1 MAPARD
7 LEVGIAAIQAGADAV
22 YIGAPEFGA
31 RQAAGNSL
39 SDIAEL
45 VNYAHRFGVQVLVTL
60 NTLLHEDEY
69 PRACAL
75 AHELY
80 KVGVDALIIQDL
92 NLLNYDLPPIRL
104 HASTQ
109 CDNRTP
115 EQVLHLQ
122 QLGFRRVVLARELS
136 IKEIQE
142 ISNAIQSYTTLHNT
156 IPPYTT
162 LHNTIPPYTTLHH
175 TTPCLELEAFVHGA
189 LCVSYSGRCYLS
201 EVLMERSANRG
212 CCAQPCRQRYDL
224 IDKDGNEILD
234 IHGEPIHQR
243 YLLSLQDMD
252 RSMHLAEL
260 IEAGV
265 TTFKIEGRL
274 KDRDYVTNIVA
285 YYRQLIDKLI
295 DSHPEY
301 QTASIRSSYEYS
313 FTPNP
318 EKTFHR
324 GQTDYFLHGRSANMA
339 NWETPKSTGEKI
351 GKVVATRHNAIC
363 VQLAHGI
370 TLHNGD
376 GICYG
381 DKGFAINRIEGDW
394 IYPNLQSPIAN
405 SQYPLAKRPLPNSPK
420 GVQYPIANSPQ
431 GVQYPI
437 GGTPSNSAASNSPK
451 GVQYPKVGT
460 TLYRNL
466 DNEFLR
472 SLRAERRMPVAIRF
486 QAVPEGYR
494 LTIGEQTA
502 IFETEHQTASNP
514 ERALQTI
521 IQQLSKLGDTDFTA
535 KDIQVL
541 DYETPCSDTFPYFI
555 PISQLNQWRREVIAS
570 NSPKGVQY
578 PIANS
583 PKGVQYPIAAHA
595 ASNSTASYHLQ
606 RSDLQAKPIY
616 SEASYPLMTCKYCI
630 LHELGHCRKIN
641 PMPNEPRYLRLQNG
655 TILSL
660 EFDCKNCEMR
670 IKKLH

>member
-7 LEVGIAAIQAGADAV
+7 LEVGKAAIQAGADAV

-39 SDIAEL
+39 EDIAEL
-45 VNYAHRFGVQVLVTL
+45 VQYAHRFGAQVLVTL

-92 NLLNYDLPPIRL
+92 HLLDYDLPPIRL

-115 EQVLHLQ
+115 EQVLRLQ
-122 QLGFRRVVLARELS
+122 QMGFRRVVLARELS
-136 IKEIQE
+136 IEQIHEIHHT
-142 ISNAIQSYTTLHNT
+142 IQSSTTLHNSPLEGESEGA
-156 IPPYTT
+156 I
-162 LHNTIPPYTTLHH
+162 
-175 TTPCLELEAFVHGA
+175 ELEAFVHGA

-201 EVLMERSANRG
+201 EVLMNRSANRG
-212 CCAQPCRQRYDL
+212 CCAQLCRQRYDL
-224 IDKDGNEILD
+224 LDKDGNEIVD

-252 RSMHLAEL
+252 RSMHLAEM

-285 YYRQLIDKLI
+285 YYRQLLDQLI
-295 DSHPEY
+295 DSNPTLQHASTRSVY
-301 QTASIRSSYEYS
+301 QYT

-318 EKTFHR
+318 AKTFHR
-324 GQTDYFLHGRSANMA
+324 GATDYFLHGRTPNMA
-339 NWETPKSTGEKI
+339 NWQTPKSTGEKI
-351 GKVVATRHNAIC
+351 GRVVAVRHNALC
-363 VQLAHGI
+363 VQLLPGI

-376 GICYG
+376 GICYE

-394 IYPNLQSPIAN
+394 IYPNIQMS
-405 SQYPLAKRPLPNSPK
+405 R
-420 GVQYPIANSPQ
+420 
-431 GVQYPI
+431 I
-437 GGTPSNSAASNSPK
+437 GN
-451 GVQYPKVGT
+451 QLIGT

-466 DNEFLR
+466 DMEFVR
-472 SLRAERRMPVAIRF
+472 SLRAERRMPVDIHFA
-486 QAVPEGYR
+486 AVAEGYR
-494 LTIGEQTA
+494 LTIGEKTVVFA
-502 IFETEHQTASNP
+502 AEHQPANNS

-521 IQQLSKLGDTDFTA
+521 IQQLSKLGDTDFIA
-535 KDIQVL
+535 KDISIF
-541 DYETPCSDTFPYFI
+541 DFEAPCSNVFPYFI
-555 PISQLNQWRREVIAS
+555 PTSQLNQWRREVS
-570 NSPKGVQY
+570 NRESALQR
-578 PIANS
+578 ND
-583 PKGVQYPIAAHA
+583 
-595 ASNSTASYHLQ
+595 LQ

-616 SEASYPLMTCKYCI
+616 SEASYTNAPLMTCKYCI
-630 LHELGHCRKIN
+630 LYELGHCRKIN
-641 PMPNEPRYLRLQNG
+641 PMANGPRYLRLQNG

-670 IKKLH
+670 ITKQQ

>member
-1 MAPARD
+1 MSTINYKISLLAPARD

-39 SDIAEL
+39 EDIAEL
-45 VNYAHRFGVQVLVTL
+45 VLYAHRFGAQVLVTL
-60 NTLLHEDEY
+60 NTLLHDDEY

-92 NLLNYDLPPIRL
+92 TLLNYDLPPIRL

-136 IKEIQE
+136 LNQIRDIHH
-142 ISNAIQSYTTLHNT
+142 TLHST
-156 IPPYTT
+156 PYT
-162 LHNTIPPYTTLHH
+162 LHRDEVAPI
-175 TTPCLELEAFVHGA
+175 ELEAFVHGA

-201 EVLMERSANRG
+201 EALMDRSANRG
-212 CCAQPCRQRYDL
+212 CCAQLCRQRYDL
-224 IDKDGNEILD
+224 LDKNGNEILD

-252 RSMHLAEL
+252 RSQHLAEL

-285 YYRQLIDKLI
+285 YYRQLLDQLI
-295 DSHPEY
+295 DNNPALAH
-301 QTASIRSSYEYS
+301 ASTPSVYHYD

-318 EKTFHR
+318 AKTFHR
-324 GQTDYFLHGRSANMA
+324 GQTDYFLHGRTTNMA
-339 NWETPKSTGEKI
+339 NWQTPKSTGEKI
-351 GKVVATRHNAIC
+351 GKVIATRHNAIC
-363 VQLAHGI
+363 IELAHGI

-394 IYPNLQSPIAN
+394 IYPNLQ
-405 SQYPLAKRPLPNSPK
+405 
-420 GVQYPIANSPQ
+420 
-431 GVQYPI
+431 
-437 GGTPSNSAASNSPK
+437 PSSLEGMSGRSL
-451 GVQYPKVGT
+451 PKVGT
-460 TLYRNL
+460 SLYRNL

-472 SLRAERRMPVAIRF
+472 SLRAERKIPTAIRF
-486 QAVPEGYR
+486 EAIAEGYR
-494 LTIGEQTA
+494 LTIGDYSATFVA
-502 IFETEHQTASNP
+502 EHQPATNP
-514 ERALQTI
+514 QRALQTI
-521 IQQLSKLGDTDFTA
+521 VQQLSKLGDTDFVA
-535 KDIQVL
+535 KDVQVFAN
-541 DYETPCSDTFPYFI
+541 EQPCSDTFPYFI
-555 PISQLNQWRREVIAS
+555 PTSQLNQWRREVINKPSTVNAQLSYTSSAS
-570 NSPKGVQY
+570 DRSSVCE
-578 PIANS
+578 IRTANCQL
-583 PKGVQYPIAAHA
+583 P
-595 ASNSTASYHLQ
+595 TA
-606 RSDLQAKPIY
+606 
-616 SEASYPLMTCKYCI
+616 LMTCKYCI

-641 PMPNEPRYLRLQNG
+641 PMANEPRYLRLQNG
-655 TILSL
+655 TRLSL

-670 IKKLH
+670 ISKH

>member
-39 SDIAEL
+39 NDIAEL
-45 VNYAHRFGVQVLVTL
+45 VKYAHRFGVQVLVTL
-60 NTLLHEDEY
+60 NTLLHDDEY

-92 NLLNYDLPPIRL
+92 NLLQYDLPPIRL

-109 CDNRTP
+109 CDNRTA

-122 QLGFRRVVLARELS
+122 QMGFRRVVLARELS
-136 IKEIQE
+136 LKEIKD
-142 ISNAIQSYTTLHNT
+142 ISNALVIHNSKFN
-156 IPPYTT
+156 I
-162 LHNTIPPYTTLHH
+162 
-175 TTPCLELEAFVHGA
+175 ELEAFVHGA

-201 EVLMERSANRG
+201 EVLMDRSANRG
-212 CCAQPCRQRYDL
+212 CCAQLCRQRYDL
-224 IDKDGNEILD
+224 LDKDGKEMVD
-234 IHGEPIHQR
+234 MYGEPIHQR

-252 RSMHLAEL
+252 RSQYLAEL

-285 YYRQLIDKLI
+285 YYRQLLDQLI
-295 DSHPEY
+295 ASNPTLQQASTPSVY
-301 QTASIRSSYEYS
+301 QYD

-318 EKTFHR
+318 AKTFHR
-324 GQTDYFLHGRSANMA
+324 GQTDYFLHGRTPNMA
-339 NWETPKSTGEKI
+339 NWQTPKSTGEKI
-351 GKVVATRHNAIC
+351 GKVIATRHNAIC
-363 VQLAHGI
+363 VELAHGI

-394 IYPNLQSPIAN
+394 IYPNN
-405 SQYPLAKRPLPNSPK
+405 QYPTPNSP
-420 GVQYPIANSPQ
+420 QS
-431 GVQYPI
+431 
-437 GGTPSNSAASNSPK
+437 
-451 GVQYPKVGT
+451 VQYPKVGT

-472 SLRAERRMPVAIRF
+472 QLKAERRMPVDIRF
-486 QAVPEGYR
+486 EAVEEGYR
-494 LTIGEQTA
+494 LTIGKQTA
-502 IFETEHQTASNP
+502 TFEAEHQLANNP

-521 IQQLSKLGDTDFTA
+521 IQQLSKLGDTDFMA
-535 KDIQVL
+535 KEIQVF
-541 DYETPCSDTFPYFI
+541 DGEEACSDAFPYFI
-555 PISQLNQWRREVIAS
+555 PTSLLNQWRREVS
-570 NSPKGVQY
+570 NSESALQR
-578 PIANS
+578 ND
-583 PKGVQYPIAAHA
+583 
-595 ASNSTASYHLQ
+595 LQ
-606 RSDLQAKPIY
+606 RSNLQAKPIY
-616 SEASYPLMTCKYCI
+616 SEASHHPLMTCKYCI
-630 LHELGHCRKIN
+630 LYELGHCRKIN
-641 PMPNEPRYLRLQNG
+641 PMAKEPRYLRLQNG
-655 TILSL
+655 TMLSL
-660 EFDCKNCEMR
+660 EFDCKHCEMR
-670 IKKLH
+670 ITKP

>member
-1 MAPARD
+1 MSTINYKISLLAPARD

-39 SDIAEL
+39 EDIAEL
-45 VNYAHRFGVQVLVTL
+45 VQYAHRFGAQVLVTL
-60 NTLLHEDEY
+60 NTLLHDDEY

-136 IKEIQE
+136 LDQIRDIHH
-142 ISNAIQSYTTLHNT
+142 TLHST
-156 IPPYTT
+156 PYTI
-162 LHNTIPPYTTLHH
+162 HRDEVAPI
-175 TTPCLELEAFVHGA
+175 ELEAFVHGA

-201 EVLMERSANRG
+201 EVLMNRSANRG
-212 CCAQPCRQRYDL
+212 CCAQLCRQRYDL
-224 IDKDGNEILD
+224 LDKNGNEILD

-252 RSMHLAEL
+252 RSQHLAEL

-285 YYRQLIDKLI
+285 YYRQLLDQLI
-295 DSHPEY
+295 DNNPALAH
-301 QTASIRSSYEYS
+301 ASTPSVYHYD

-318 EKTFHR
+318 AKTFHR
-324 GQTDYFLHGRSANMA
+324 GQTDYFLHGRTPNMA
-339 NWETPKSTGEKI
+339 NWQTPKSTGEKI
-351 GKVVATRHNAIC
+351 GKVIATRHNAIC
-363 VQLAHGI
+363 VELAHGI

-394 IYPNLQSPIAN
+394 IYPNLQ
-405 SQYPLAKRPLPNSPK
+405 
-420 GVQYPIANSPQ
+420 
-431 GVQYPI
+431 
-437 GGTPSNSAASNSPK
+437 PSSLEGMSGRSL
-451 GVQYPKVGT
+451 PKVGT
-460 TLYRNL
+460 NLYRNL

-472 SLRAERRMPVAIRF
+472 SLRAERKIPTAIRF
-486 QAVPEGYR
+486 EVVAEGYR
-494 LTIGEQTA
+494 LTIGDYSATFMA
-502 IFETEHQTASNP
+502 DHQPATNQ
-514 ERALQTI
+514 ERALKTI
-521 IQQLSKLGDTDFTA
+521 VQQLSKLGDTVFVA
-535 KDIQVL
+535 KDVQVFAN
-541 DYETPCSDTFPYFI
+541 EQPCSDSFPYFI
-555 PISQLNQWRREVIAS
+555 PTSQINQWRREVINKPSTVNAQLSYTSSAS
-570 NSPKGVQY
+570 DRSS
-578 PIANS
+578 ICEIRTANCQL
-583 PKGVQYPIAAHA
+583 P
-595 ASNSTASYHLQ
+595 TA
-606 RSDLQAKPIY
+606 
-616 SEASYPLMTCKYCI
+616 LMTCKYCI
-630 LHELGHCRKIN
+630 LNELGHCRKIN
-641 PMPNEPRYLRLQNG
+641 PMANEPRYLRLQNG
-655 TILSL
+655 TRLSL

-670 IKKLH
+670 ISKH